1 MTTTQVEGAKGERK
15 AGGTPCIQAELGQ
28 IELVENKTVSNASAM
43 VVRFFA
49 TEEDALF
56 TGSEASQLPFT
67 LTDEPPVESEV

>member
-15 AGGTPCIQAELGQ
+15 AGGDTLHPGRTWANQ
-28 IELVENKTVSNASAM
+28 LVENKTVSNASAM